1 MGEKAC
7 RRAQDSHL
15 DLSQAGQ
22 ARLAQANA
30 LLFGEGA
37 ILGFEA
43 VSVGEFIYDY
53 VCVYS
58 LI

>member
-22 ARLAQANA
+22 ARLVQATA

-37 ILGFEA
+37 IRGLRQSLL
-43 VSVGEFIYDY
+43 VSLYMTM
-53 VCVYS
+53 CVFT
-58 LI
+58 L

>member
-22 ARLAQANA
+22 ARLAQVTA

-37 ILGFEA
+37 IRGLRQSLL
-43 VSVGEFIYDY
+43 VSLYMTM
-53 VCVYS
+53 CVFT
-58 LI
+58 L